1 MKDKFSALKI
11 KVWNE
16 SHIIWE
22 PFKPPFFNYIKP
34 YKIYFENTEKILR
47 ENLRFIRNSGSKRE
61 LFTKHPQVNLI
72 LIGTFSGLDPRVL
85 KFTNNFCLVVN

>member
-1 MKDKFSALKI
+1 MNLTS
-11 KVWNE
+11 
-16 SHIIWE
+16 SGSR
-22 PFKPPFFNYIKP
+22 FKPPFFNYIKP

-61 LFTKHPQVNLI
+61 LFIKHPQVNLI